1 MLDGA
6 PGGIRTHDPC
16 LRRAVLYPAELLVQR
31 GRHDTHMGTGR
42 PVTGGLQR
50 KSSCAPRRR
59 AAMSMLRSISTD
71 AHTGING
78 CFRHCRR
85 VVHDA
90 ANTVQPDRSNRGHLI
105 NQFKSIERSPCCVLI
120 TGASIAGCAAAW
132 WLTQRDCDVTVVE
145 QAPAFRD
152 GGQNVDV
159 RGAAREVLRLMGLEQ
174 AVKSLNTGETG
185 LAWVDEDN
193 RTAARIDLAGLDG
206 DGPTAE
212 LEVLR
217 GDLARLLY
225 EASSADA
232 FYRFGDR
239 IISVEH
245 DEEGVSVTFESGGV
259 ERFDLLIIAEG
270 VGSRTRELVFPGENQ
285 PRRMDLASAFFTV
298 PRAPTDSQTARWYN
312 AVGGRS
318 AGVRPDNRG
327 TTRAFFN
334 VHGRS
339 HLTVGNSVAEQKAF
353 LQASFAGAGWEV
365 PRLLEGMEAADD
377 FWFDDLRQVKID
389 RWSNGTVVLLGDAAW
404 CVTPLG
410 GVGASLA
417 LIGAYVLAGELT
429 KTDSI
434 KEALAAYEYVLRPM
448 VKKSQSVPKLVP
460 RLVHPRSRTGVTIL
474 RALQR
479 IVATPFISKR
489 AARALTPAVQS
500 FTLPDYR

>member
-1 MLDGA
+1 MILTWVRGVQ
-6 PGGIRTHDPC
+6 
-16 LRRAVLYPAELLVQR
+16 LRAVCDTNHPATAFHHPTPTSTHKGTDLR
-31 GRHDTHMGTGR
+31 YRHNHQ
-42 PVTGGLQR
+42 L
-50 KSSCAPRRR
+50 
-59 AAMSMLRSISTD
+59 
-71 AHTGING
+71 
-78 CFRHCRR
+78 
-85 VVHDA
+85 VHDA
-90 ANTVQPDRSNRGHLI
+90 PHTTPSVRSHRGPLI
-105 NQFKSIERSPCCVLI
+105 NQFKSIERSPCRVLI

-159 RGAAREVLRLMGLEQ
+159 RGAAREILRLMGLEQ
-174 AVKSLNTGETG
+174 AVKDLNTGETG

-239 IISVEH
+239 IVSVEH
-245 DEEGVSVTFESGGV
+245 DAEGVSVTFEGGGE

-285 PRRMDLASAFFTV
+285 PRRMDLACAFFTV

-334 VHGRS
+334 VQGRS

-353 LQASFAGAGWEV
+353 LRASFAGAGWEV
-365 PRLLEGMEAADD
+365 PRLLEGMEAAED

-389 RWSNGTVVLLGDAAW
+389 RWSNGPVVLLGDAAW

-410 GVGASLA
+410 GVGASLS

-429 KTDSI
+429 RTDTI
-434 KEALAAYEYVLRPM
+434 AEALASYEYVLRPV

-460 RLVHPRSRTGVTIL
+460 RLVHPRSQTGVKIL
-474 RALQR
+474 RAVQR
-479 IVATPFISKR
+479 LVATPFISKR

>member
-1 MLDGA
+1 
-6 PGGIRTHDPC
+6 
-16 LRRAVLYPAELLVQR
+16 
-31 GRHDTHMGTGR
+31 
-42 PVTGGLQR
+42 
-50 KSSCAPRRR
+50 
-59 AAMSMLRSISTD
+59 
-71 AHTGING
+71 
-78 CFRHCRR
+78 
-85 VVHDA
+85 
-90 ANTVQPDRSNRGHLI
+90 
-105 NQFKSIERSPCCVLI
+105 
-120 TGASIAGCAAAW
+120 
-132 WLTQRDCDVTVVE
+132 
-145 QAPAFRD
+145 
-152 GGQNVDV
+152 
-159 RGAAREVLRLMGLEQ
+159 MGLEQ
-174 AVKSLNTGETG
+174 AVKDRNTGETG
-185 LAWVDEDN
+185 IAWVDEDN
-193 RTAARIDLAGLDG
+193 RTAARIDLSGLEG

-239 IISVEH
+239 IVSVEH
-245 DEEGVSVTFESGGV
+245 IDGGVSVTFESGGV

-285 PRRMDLASAFFTV
+285 PRRMDLACAFFTV
-298 PRAPTDSQTARWYN
+298 PRAPTDNQTARWFN

-334 VHGRS
+334 LHGQS
-339 HLTVGNSVAEQKAF
+339 HLAVGDSVAEQKAF
-353 LQASFAGAGWEV
+353 LQASFADAGWEV
-365 PRLLEGMEAADD
+365 PRLLAGMEEAQD

-434 KEALAAYEYVLRPM
+434 AQALAAYEHVLRPV

-460 RLVHPRSRTGVTIL
+460 RLAHPRSKFGVKIL
-474 RALQR
+474 RAVQR
-479 IVATPFISKR
+479 LVATPFISKR
-489 AARALTPAVQS
+489 AARATTPAVQA
-500 FTLPDYR
+500 FTLPDYQ

>member
-1 MLDGA
+1 M
-6 PGGIRTHDPC
+6 
-16 LRRAVLYPAELLVQR
+16 
-31 GRHDTHMGTGR
+31 
-42 PVTGGLQR
+42 
-50 KSSCAPRRR
+50 
-59 AAMSMLRSISTD
+59 
-71 AHTGING
+71 
-78 CFRHCRR
+78 
-85 VVHDA
+85 HDA
-90 ANTVQPDRSNRGHLI
+90 PHIIHPDRSHRGPPI
-105 NQFKSIERSPCCVLI
+105 NQFKSIERSPCRVLV

-132 WLTQRDCDVTVVE
+132 WLTQRNCDVTVIE

-174 AVKSLNTGETG
+174 AVKDLNTGETG
-185 LAWVDEDN
+185 IAWVDEDN
-193 RTAARIDLAGLDG
+193 RTAARIDLSGLEG

-239 IISVEH
+239 IVSVEH
-245 DEEGVSVTFESGGV
+245 DDAGVSVTFEDGGE

-270 VGSRTRELVFPGENQ
+270 VGSRTRELVFPGENR

-298 PRAPTDSQTARWYN
+298 PRAPSDSQTARWYN

-334 VHGRS
+334 VQGQK
-339 HLTVGNSVAEQKAF
+339 HLAVGGSVEEQKAF
-353 LQASFAGAGWEV
+353 LRASFEGAGWEV
-365 PRLLEGMEAADD
+365 PRLLAGMEVAED
-377 FWFDDLRQVKID
+377 FWFDDLRQVKMD
-389 RWSNGTVVLLGDAAW
+389 RWSNGPVVLLGDAAW

-410 GVGASLA
+410 GVGASLS

-429 KTDSI
+429 KTDTI
-434 KEALAAYEYVLRPM
+434 AEALAAYEYV
-448 VKKSQSVPKLVP
+448 
-460 RLVHPRSRTGVTIL
+460 
-474 RALQR
+474 
-479 IVATPFISKR
+479 
-489 AARALTPAVQS
+489 
-500 FTLPDYR
+500 

>member
-1 MLDGA
+1 M
-6 PGGIRTHDPC
+6 
-16 LRRAVLYPAELLVQR
+16 
-31 GRHDTHMGTGR
+31 
-42 PVTGGLQR
+42 
-50 KSSCAPRRR
+50 
-59 AAMSMLRSISTD
+59 
-71 AHTGING
+71 
-78 CFRHCRR
+78 
-85 VVHDA
+85 
-90 ANTVQPDRSNRGHLI
+90 
-105 NQFKSIERSPCCVLI
+105 
-120 TGASIAGCAAAW
+120 
-132 WLTQRDCDVTVVE
+132 
-145 QAPAFRD
+145 
-152 GGQNVDV
+152 DV

-174 AVKSLNTGETG
+174 AVKDLNTGETG

-193 RTAARIDLAGLDG
+193 RTAAQIDLSGLDG

-239 IISVEH
+239 IVSVEH
-245 DEEGVSVTFESGGV
+245 DEAGVSVVFENGEE

-285 PRRMDLASAFFTV
+285 PRRMDMACAFFTV

-339 HLTVGNSVAEQKAF
+339 HLGVGNSVAEQKAF
-353 LQASFAGAGWEV
+353 LRSSFDGAGWEV
-365 PRLLEGMEAADD
+365 PRLLAGMEAAED

-389 RWSNGTVVLLGDAAW
+389 RWSNGPVVLLGDAAW

-434 KEALAAYEYVLRPM
+434 AAALAAYEYVLRPL
-448 VKKSQSVPKLVP
+448 VKKSQNVPKLVP
-460 RLVHPRSRTGVTIL
+460 RLVHPRSRTGVRIL
-474 RALQR
+474 RAVQR
-479 IVATPFISKR
+479 LVATPFISKR
-489 AARALTPAVQS
+489 AAKALTPAVQS